1 MLEICRFHGIIIA
14 MYYNDHAP
22 AHFHAK
28 YTSNKARIAIATGE
42 VIQGSLPRRAL
53 RLADE
58 WRTLHEVEL
67 QAAWDDVTAR
77 QPVKPIEPLE

>member
-1 MLEICRFHGIIIA
+1 MPEICRFYGIIIA

-28 YTSNKARIAIATGE
+28 YTSNKATIAIATGD

-53 RLADE
+53 RLVNE

-67 QAAWDDVTAR
+67 QAAWDDVMAR
-77 QPVKPIEPLE
+77 QPMKHIEPLE